1 MVWYRKVPIYAPFVM
16 QFLNSVWAVHRP
28 REPLTTPAN
37 LTEHEV
43 KVLSKKTHKTPRFS
57 TGNKEDVYA
66 TSNDDDFELE
76 AGAQPTWVEKLTS
89 KIKKTFCLQ
98 THIQKKLY
106 KAYVAEKMARRRQIQ
121 LMRHLNV
128 PDVKSGSE
136 KTITPEDTWC
146 LENCQWSDEAPASS
160 SVRVPEAATARS
172 EESEEAQDPDD
183 DIDDDASD
191 SSVATGQEVY

>member
-1 MVWYRKVPIYAPFVM
+1 M
-16 QFLNSVWAVHRP
+16 QFLSTIWAIHRP
-28 REPLTTPAN
+28 GELLTTPTK

-43 KVLSKKTHKTPRFS
+43 KELRKKKHKTPCFS
-57 TGNKEDVYA
+57 MGNQEDVYA
-66 TSNDDDFELE
+66 TSNDEDFELE
-76 AGAQPTWVEKLTS
+76 PGVQPTWVEKLTS
-89 KIKKTFCLQ
+89 KIKNTFCLQ

-106 KAYVAEKMARRRQIQ
+106 KAHVAEKMARRMQIQ

-172 EESEEAQDPDD
+172 EESEKSDEAQDPDD

-191 SSVATGQEVY
+191 ISAATGEEVY